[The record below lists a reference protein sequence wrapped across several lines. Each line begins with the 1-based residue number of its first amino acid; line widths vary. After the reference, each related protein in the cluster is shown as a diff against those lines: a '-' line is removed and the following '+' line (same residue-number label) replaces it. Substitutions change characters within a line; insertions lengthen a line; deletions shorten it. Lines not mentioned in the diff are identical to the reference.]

1 MAQPPK
7 KPPTVAMATTTWPP
21 FLSSSLRPLIGLIDL
36 LCLRFDFLVVCLHIF
51 PGRCYCC
58 CCCCCCL
65 AAYFFVFFFFFFCC
79 FFCFVFFGRTW
90 RNAVAAVGPCVKAVH
105 SSMAGDLLLFFFVFF
120 VFSFVLFLFVR
131 SFRCAPPFS
140 LFVGLFVCFV
150 SFRRQAF
157 PINFVSKRSP
167 TTSFSFFFFFLFKNS
182 SFFFLNKG
190 RQKRRQLQS

>member
-1 MAQPPK
+1 
-7 KPPTVAMATTTWPP
+7 MATTTWPP

-79 FFCFVFFGRTW
+79 FFCFFFGRTW

-105 SSMAGDLLLFFFVFF
+105 SSMAGDLLLFFCLFFFLFFLSFCFSSFVRF
-120 VFSFVLFLFVR
+120 VAHLLFRCLSVCLFVLFRFV
-131 SFRCAPPFS
+131 
-140 LFVGLFVCFV
+140 V
-150 SFRRQAF
+150 
-157 PINFVSKRSP
+157 KRSLSILYRNGRRRRP
-167 TTSFSFFFFFLFKNS
+167 FRFSFFFCSRIHL
-182 SFFFLNKG
+182 FFF
-190 RQKRRQLQS
+190 

>member
-105 SSMAGDLLLFFFVFF
+105 SSMAGDLLLFFCLFFFCFFFRFVFLR
-120 VFSFVLFLFVR
+120 SFVSLRTSFFVVCRFVCLF
-131 SFRCAPPFS
+131 
-140 LFVGLFVCFV
+140 CFV
-150 SFRRQAF
+150 SSSSVPYQFCIETVADD
-157 PINFVSKRSP
+157 VL
-167 TTSFSFFFFFLFKNS
+167 FFFLF
-182 SFFFLNKG
+182 FFCSRIHHFFK
-190 RQKRRQLQS
+190 K